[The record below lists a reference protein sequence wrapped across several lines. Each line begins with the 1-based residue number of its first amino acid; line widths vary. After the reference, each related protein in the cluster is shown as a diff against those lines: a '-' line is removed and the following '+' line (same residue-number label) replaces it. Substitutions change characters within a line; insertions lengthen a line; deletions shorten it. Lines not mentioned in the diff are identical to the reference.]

1 MENLREIREAE
12 PKHLVLV
19 RRLVDNLDMLTRF
32 LPDGV
37 MDSDE
42 LDAANVLEGT
52 YKKLSDHAEQCS
64 QDVANMQGGF
74 KRGLL
79 KDVTEFKT
87 DLKRYRDDWLG
98 KVHLKLVRD
107 TH

>member
-1 MENLREIREAE
+1 MMENLREIREAE
-12 PKHLVLV
+12 PKHIVALK
-19 RRLVDNLDMLTRF
+19 RLEETFEMLTRF
-32 LPDGV
+32 LPDG
-37 MDSDE
+37 MLSSDE
-42 LDAANVLEGT
+42 LDAENVLEGC

-98 KVHLKLVRD
+98 KVRLLFAF
-107 TH
+107 